1 VLSGNKVS
9 RAYSLKKGEFYCF
22 TVTVRVSRLTVRDGL
37 VVRSSFSD
45 RVGMKLLDVE
55 RMCGIMS
62 GSRRVGTA
70 TKETATA
77 K

>member
-1 VLSGNKVS
+1 V
-9 RAYSLKKGEFYCF
+9 
-22 TVTVRVSRLTVRDGL
+22 
-37 VVRSSFSD
+37 SD

-70 TKETATA
+70 TKETATG